1 MSKSERISHLKRII
15 IQAEYRSL
23 KPIEK
28 AIKLVEEEEAF
39 FTDAAEITGV
49 GRKSIARA
57 IQAKQENR
65 EVGING
71 RPKIFTNVEMEQVM
85 EEVKSI
91 PTKERRTYNRIQ
103 KEVI

>member
-39 FTDAAEITGV
+39 LTDAAEITGV
-49 GRKSIARA
+49 GRKSISRA
-57 IQAKQENR
+57 ILAKQENR
-65 EVGING
+65 EVGLNG
-71 RPKIFTNVEMEQVM
+71 RPPIFNNVEIGQVM
-85 EEVKSI
+85 EEIRSI
-91 PTKERRTYNRIQ
+91 PTKERKTYNRIQ
-103 KEVI
+103 KEVS